1 MLAVQTANQNAM
13 VGSNFSLVLPAGTF
27 SDVDSVDTLSYVA
40 STASGSTHPLGSPST
55 PRPGPSAIRRDQPMS
70 ARDPGDGDRS
80 RRPRR
85 QRDFQQCRLDRSTSY
100 SLFSPSGTPAQTSLN
115 DGPQLEVGLKFQ
127 ANVTGQITAFKFYR
141 SPSDTGQN
149 VVELW
154 TATGTKL
161 ASASFTNTAA
171 SGWRTVA
178 LDACFHNRQHDL
190 CRVLPH
196 NRDLCCH

>member
-1 MLAVQTANQNAM
+1 
-13 VGSNFSLVLPAGTF
+13 
-27 SDVDSVDTLSYVA
+27 
-40 STASGSTHPLGSPST
+40 
-55 PRPGPSAIRRDQPMS
+55 MS

-80 RRPRR
+80 RRPRANEI
-85 QRDFQQCRLDRSTSY
+85 FNIAVSTAPTSFSLF

-127 ANVTGQITAFKFYR
+127 ANVAGQITALKFYR

-171 SGWRTVA
+171 GGCKTVA
-178 LDACFHNRQHDL
+178 LDAFFHTRQHNL

-196 NRDLCCH
+196 DRDLCCH

>member
-1 MLAVQTANQNAM
+1 
-13 VGSNFSLVLPAGTF
+13 
-27 SDVDSVDTLSYVA
+27 
-40 STASGSTHPLGSPST
+40 
-55 PRPGPSAIRRDQPMS
+55 MS

-80 RRPRR
+80 RRPRANET
-85 QRDFQQCRLDRSTSY
+85 FNIAVSTAPTSFSLF

-127 ANVTGQITAFKFYR
+127 ANVAGQITALKFYR

-171 SGWRTVA
+171 GGCKTVA
-178 LDACFHNRQHDL
+178 LDACFHTRQHNL

-196 NRDLCCH
+196 DRDLCCH